1 MSIAKFLTAVIGAA
15 GEAVNVGL
23 VHGTAAHWVTI
34 GIAVVTAIAVY
45 LVPNKGAVVPPT
57 ILGKG

>member
-1 MSIAKFLTAVIGAA
+1 VSIAKFLTAVIGAA

-45 LVPNKGAVVPPT
+45 LVPNKVVVPPT
-57 ILGKG
+57 PLKG